1 MGRISNI
8 VIADSGEQYLG
19 VPTVSISLPDGD
31 SAVATA
37 TLTIVNGI
45 VTGTSV
51 TSPGTFYT
59 SSSVVALSDATY
71 LPKKKAAATTTLA
84 SYKGGISSITLD
96 SGGSYYNDI
105 SGENVVLID
114 SPLTTLPNYWIQSEF
129 TGLWFATINA
139 SKTDAITL
147 NTSTS
152 LNTGSLKMDWYNG
165 SAFAKTFMLNKYL
178 YTSENFKLQW
188 ADDSA
193 YRLNLLARSN
203 LDDSFYE
210 VWSNVFIDS
219 GVTIE
224 FSWDGEVFSLWHD
237 SDLIRKD
244 SLSSDYLNRT
254 FLPDGNFTLGNNLLV
269 GDPSIRQF
277 FDNIY
282 LYDDVSV
289 YDSASSISTHASNV
303 VYSEDFTLPVMTTAT
318 ASITKDSHG
327 HINSIIIIDSG
338 SGYYSIPSVEFS
350 NPDGTESDW
359 PTALTTNI
367 ENGEIISLN
376 IVQNGGVLDSANIT
390 IGLPLGAR
398 ESFRAT
404 AVANYDEITSKISS
418 VRMIDSGNFY
428 VSPTVTIG
436 LSPIASTSDFIIGDT
451 VYEDLPSGVR
461 IQGEVTKWIESAGQ
475 VYLAHVGANDGNLH
489 TFTVD
494 GRLISTRLT
503 NLKPAVNR
511 LISGVAENNQIS
523 NTEQNDYFDSLTD
536 FLDFSETNPFG
547 EPS

>member
-96 SGGSYYNDI
+96 SGGSYYNVI

-114 SPLTTLPNYWIQSEF
+114 SPLSVIPVWYRYVSLSSQYGVANKFP
-129 TGLWFATINA
+129 
-139 SKTDAITL
+139 AILNTL
-147 NTSTS
+147 NPQQSNGTLKFQHYARSNTL
-152 LNTGSLKMDWYNG
+152 LNDSGN
-165 SAFAKTFMLNKYL
+165 FAATNLIG
-178 YTSENFKLQW
+178 TDNFRLQW
-188 ADDSA
+188 ADSNKINFDI
-193 YRLNLLARSN
+193 RS
-203 LDDSFYE
+203 S
-210 VWSNVFIDS
+210 IDS
-219 GVTIE
+219 SWQNIFTNRPIQLNQLELNGIE
-224 FSWDGEVFSLWHD
+224 FSWDSDNRFMLWIDSALEYSTFITDSGLANQLFSNDGVITIGD
-237 SDLIRKD
+237 SNSVQL
-244 SLSSDYLNRT
+244 
-254 FLPDGNFTLGNNLLV
+254 
-269 GDPSIRQF
+269 
-277 FDNIY
+277 FDKVY
-282 LYDDVSV
+282 FYSDVS
-289 YDSASSISTHASNV
+289 DSNSFASNIIF
-303 VYSEDFTLPVMTTAT
+303 SELFNLEELVTAT

-436 LSPIASTSDFIIGDT
+436 LSPIAATSDFIIGDT